1 MLSPRVEGRGVNLVA
16 DLIDPVNKEWKG
28 NIIDNL
34 FYDLEA
40 AIIKNMPFCKSIE
53 DDVLFGLLTPMEF
66 ILSNL
71 DIGIYMSSSNMAYL
85 GPQIIQCSRL
95 FGRKF
100 GDYKS
105 QIKSSTWLGRLA
117 GIYCQPRLI

>member
-1 MLSPRVEGRGVNLVA
+1 MVA
-16 DLIDPVNKEWKG
+16 DSIDPVNKEWKG

-100 GDYKS
+100 GDYKF

-117 GIYCQPRLI
+117 RIYCQPRLI